1 MFVCLF
7 VGLFFLTG
15 CRTTCTYKFAA
26 SAMQGTPALCP
37 PQDLLK
43 SKTMSLLFAR
53 LPECIVL
60 HPLKDPPLLKVQIF
74 EKGLRTRSTTL
85 IPESLYT
92 ESVSLKKHGCKPPDT
107 HTNCLMPQFL
117 HQVSSR
123 FTLLGRWE
131 DMDTSAYSQALGELS
146 AGY

>member
-1 MFVCLF
+1 MFVYF
-7 VGLFFLTG
+7 S
-15 CRTTCTYKFAA
+15 CRTTCSYKFAA

-37 PQDLLK
+37 PQDFLK

-60 HPLKDPPLLKVQIF
+60 HPLRDPPLLKVQIF

-85 IPESLYT
+85 VPESLYT
-92 ESVSLKKHGCKPPDT
+92 ESINLKKHGCKPPGT
-107 HTNCLMPQFL
+107 HTKCLVPQFL

-123 FTLLGRWE
+123 FNLLEKWE
-131 DMDTSAYSQALGELS
+131 DLDTSACSQALGDLS